1 MPRTSSWL
9 SVLALALSCLGLG
22 ASLASLVDYLSPIPT
37 FCAASGCETVRT
49 SAWAYPLGIPMP
61 VFGVVF
67 FAAMIVLALIARPRL
82 RVALA
87 LGGAAWAL
95 VLVGVQAFLIG
106 AWCKLCMIADS
117 SATALALCVLAG
129 AQPIRLTAARALLGA
144 ALVIALPLVFAIATA
159 PSAEPAAIATA
170 TTTGVPDVV
179 ARAQQPGAVTIVEF
193 VDFECPFCRRFAPEL
208 ATAIDHAAS
217 KIAVVRKM
225 VPLAMHSHARTAA
238 LAWCCADAQGK
249 GDAMAQALFD
259 APPDELTPEGC
270 ERIAAQVGCD
280 LDQYRQTL
288 ADPATSARVDSDAA
302 DAKAIGASALPTVY
316 IGDQRFTGENHS
328 AADLLAAIDHA
339 TH

>member
-1 MPRTSSWL
+1 MPRQSSWL
-9 SVLALALSCLGLG
+9 SVFALALSCLGLG

-67 FAAMIVLALIARPRL
+67 FAAMIVLALVARPRL
-82 RVALA
+82 RMVLA

-95 VLVGVQAFLIG
+95 VLVGVQAFQIG
-106 AWCKLCMIADS
+106 AWCKLCMVADS
-117 SATALALCVLAG
+117 SATALALCVVAG
-129 AQPIRLTAARALLGA
+129 AQSIRLTAARAVLGA
-144 ALVIALPLVFAIATA
+144 ALVVALPLVFAIATA
-159 PSAEPAAIATA
+159 PSAEPVANPAATA
-170 TTTGVPDVV
+170 VVPDVV
-179 ARAQQPGAVTIVEF
+179 TRAQQPGVVTIVEF

-208 ATAIDHAAS
+208 AAAVDHATANV
-217 KIAVVRKM
+217 AVVRKM
-225 VPLAMHSHARTAA
+225 VPLPMHAHARTAA

-288 ADPATSARVDSDAA
+288 ADPATSERVAA
-302 DAKAIGASALPTVY
+302 DTADAQAIGASALPTVF
-316 IGDQRFTGENHS
+316 IGDQRFTGANHTAS
-328 AADLLAAIDHA
+328 DLLAAIDHA